1 MKRSRSDS
9 RTHRRAPAR
18 VAAFLLGALA
28 VVATGSAS
36 AQDIVPVPIVATT
49 GMVAD
54 MFREVGGDCVDVVP
68 LMGPGIDPHLYRAS
82 AGDVDRLSRAAL
94 IAHNGLGLEGQL
106 GAVLDR
112 LGHRT
117 PTVALAERIAGD
129 LGAGEGT
136 AAPEPLLEGLDA
148 YEGRPDPHLWL
159 DVALWSR
166 GATLAGEAIAD
177 LAPDC
182 AAATRERAAAITD
195 ALTALDAWAAAS
207 LASVPAEHRTLVT
220 SHDAFRYFGRAYGL
234 EVHGIEGISTESEAS
249 IADIRATADLVVA
262 TGVPAIFVE
271 STISPRTIEAVRAAV
286 RDRGQEVDIGGT
298 LYGDAM
304 GDAGTPEGSYV
315 GMVRHNVVTVVT
327 ALAGEVAPWP
337 DALAPWLE
345 AWGLR

>member
-1 MKRSRSDS
+1 MERSRNASHP
-9 RTHRRAPAR
+9 RRRAPAR
-18 VAAFLLGALA
+18 AATFLLTALTALA
-28 VVATGSAS
+28 AGSAW
-36 AQDIVPVPIVATT
+36 AQAVEPVRIVATT

-54 MFREVGGDCVDVVP
+54 VFREVGGACVEVTA

-82 AGDVDRLSRAAL
+82 AGDVERLSRAEV

-112 LGHRT
+112 LGNRV
-117 PTVALAERIAGD
+117 PTVAVAERIAAGAGAAD
-129 LGAGEGT
+129 GAGE
-136 AAPEPLLEGLDA
+136 PPPLLEGLDA

-166 GATLAGEAIAD
+166 GAAVAAATIAD
-177 LAPDC
+177 LRPGC
-182 AAATRERAAAITD
+182 AATVQAGAD
-195 ALTALDAWAAAS
+195 AYQAMLTALDAWAAAS
-207 LASVPAEHRTLVT
+207 LGSVPAEHRTLVT

-249 IADIRATADLVVA
+249 IADIRATVDLVIA

-271 STISPRTIEAVRAAV
+271 TTISPRTIEAVLAAV
-286 RDRGQEVDIGGT
+286 RDRGHDLVIGGA
-298 LYGDAM
+298 LFGDAM

-315 GMVRHNVVTVVT
+315 GMVRHNVHTVVT
-327 ALAGEVAPWP
+327 ALGGEVAPWP
-337 DALAPWLE
+337 DVLAAWAD